1 MPTNRHHTLFPRV
14 IHNATEVGATLRS
27 RSLLIPR
34 MDVDAHTELHQ
45 EIQLVP
51 PLSHH
56 MGSRVLRLMELSQAT
71 TNLQAIDDYMI
82 SVEDAMEHPK
92 ANDLDKKLGSLVV
105 ECMYSQI
112 PFIEK
117 GQKTRFIDLKSQ
129 KVHTSTSFY

>member
-1 MPTNRHHTLFPRV
+1 MTTNRHHTLFPRV

-34 MDVDAHTELHQ
+34 MDVDAHTELHN
-45 EIQLVP
+45 EIQMVP
-51 PLSHH
+51 TLAHV
-56 MGSRVLRLMELSQAT
+56 MGARVLRLMEDSQAT
-71 TNLQAIDDYMI
+71 TSVEAMEDYMI
-82 SVEDAMEHPK
+82 AVEDAIGHPR

-105 ECMYSQI
+105 ECMNRQI

-117 GQKTRFIDLKSQ
+117 GQKTRFIDLKPQ